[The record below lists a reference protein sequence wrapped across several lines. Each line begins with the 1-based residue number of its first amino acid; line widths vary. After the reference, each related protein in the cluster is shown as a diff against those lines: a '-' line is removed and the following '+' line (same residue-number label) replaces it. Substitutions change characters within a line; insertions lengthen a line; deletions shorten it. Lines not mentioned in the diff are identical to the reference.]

1 MPLIN
6 CKIEFSLNWIENSM
20 LTTSANASSE
30 TFKITDEK
38 LYVPVVPLST
48 EENAKL
54 AKQLSEGF
62 KRLVIIKLILSKN
75 TFYQE

>member
-1 MPLIN
+1 
-6 CKIEFSLNWIENSM
+6 M

-54 AKQLSEGF
+54 AKQLSKGF